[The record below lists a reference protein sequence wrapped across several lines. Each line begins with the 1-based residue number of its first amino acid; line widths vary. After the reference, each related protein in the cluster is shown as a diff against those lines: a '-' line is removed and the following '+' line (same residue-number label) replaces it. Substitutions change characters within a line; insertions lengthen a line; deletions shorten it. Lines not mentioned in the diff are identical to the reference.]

1 MNSPLLS
8 LADVNAFYGEFQA
21 LFELSLEVKEGEC
34 VALVGSNGAG
44 KSTLLKVIAGLM
56 SPRSGTVSLRGDNI
70 GDIGAEIVVKK
81 GVALVP
87 EGRRLFPSLTVEE
100 NLLMGAQA
108 KRGGPWSLERI
119 YQLFPNIAERKRNLG
134 GALSGGQQQ
143 MVAIGRALMTNPD
156 LLLCDEISL
165 GLAPVV
171 VRELYE
177 RLAKIRE
184 EGMAVVVVEQDI
196 AQASKVA
203 TKLYCLRSGRVVL
216 EGSPI
221 SLTRQQITEAYFGLE
236 TTAHGHP

>member
-1 MNSPLLS
+1 VNSPLLS